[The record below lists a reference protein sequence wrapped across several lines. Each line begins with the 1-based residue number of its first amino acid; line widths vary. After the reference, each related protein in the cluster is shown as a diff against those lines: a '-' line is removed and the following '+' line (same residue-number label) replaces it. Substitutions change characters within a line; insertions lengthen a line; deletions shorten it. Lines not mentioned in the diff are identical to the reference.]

1 MTPRAV
7 VEVAGLHKRYGRTV
21 AVADV
26 SFDVHDGEI
35 FGLLGPNGA
44 GKTTLLRVLAG
55 LLRPQGGWVE
65 RHAPVG
71 LVGHEAMVY
80 DALSARENLRFFARL
95 HGVAADVVDTLLAR
109 LGLADRADDRA
120 GTFSRGMIQRLS
132 IARALL
138 PNPGV
143 LLLDEPFTGLDRAS
157 TTVVRD
163 LLTELK
169 ARGTAMLVVS
179 HRPEELDGIGTATS
193 TLERGVLA

>member
-1 MTPRAV
+1 MYAEPRLAA
-7 VEVAGLHKRYGRTV
+7 AGITRRYGYRTV
-21 AVADV
+21 LRDLSLTLCTGDV
-26 SFDVHDGEI
+26 VV
-35 FGLLGPNGA
+35 LLGPNGA

-55 LLRPQGGWVE
+55 LLRPHAGSVA

-71 LVGHEAMVY
+71 FVAHEAMVY

-95 HGVAADVVDTLLAR
+95 HGVAADVVDGLLQR
-109 LGLADRADDRA
+109 LGLADRATDRA
-120 GTFSRGMIQRLS
+120 GTFSRGMLQRLS

-138 PNPGV
+138 PDPGV

-157 TTVVRD
+157 TAVVRD

-179 HRPEELDGIGTATS
+179 HRPEELDGIGTATR
-193 TLERGVLA
+193 TLERGVLS

>member
-1 MTPRAV
+1 MQSEPRLAA
-7 VEVAGLHKRYGRTV
+7 AGITRRYGYRTV
-21 AVADV
+21 LRDLSLTLHSSDV
-26 SFDVHDGEI
+26 VV
-35 FGLLGPNGA
+35 LLGPNGA

-55 LLRPQGGWVE
+55 LLRPQAGRVE